1 MIRPT
6 LIALLLVLSWALPP
20 QNPIIGVYTEDAED
34 FGQTP
39 QDKQTYIAA
48 SYVKNLEMAGAQVIP
63 LFYHYSKAQ
72 LDAILSK
79 INGVFFPGG
88 EMPIDKN
95 NQWTSNIQY
104 IFDYANK
111 QNDKG
116 NPFPIWATCLG
127 YEAVMY
133 LFSGREDNMTTLT
146 RVNGQRGLPCN
157 LTVKNSNS
165 ILLKSLSAQ
174 EYKEVTTGNGL
185 LWFHHT
191 WAITLKTYQ

>member
-6 LIALLLVLSWALPP
+6 LIALFLVLSWALPP

-34 FGQTP
+34 FGQAP

-63 LFYHYSKAQ
+63 LLYHYSKAQ